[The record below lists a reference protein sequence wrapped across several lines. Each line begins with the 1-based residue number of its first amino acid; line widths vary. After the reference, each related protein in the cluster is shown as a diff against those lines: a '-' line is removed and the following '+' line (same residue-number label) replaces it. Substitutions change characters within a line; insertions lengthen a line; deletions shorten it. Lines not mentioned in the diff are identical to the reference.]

1 MTIGVKL
8 TVKEKIE
15 QESDASKDGVAAI
28 PRGIVKWLVDV
39 YDETGE
45 TVAVA
50 TILTMVRK
58 KV

>member
-1 MTIGVKL
+1 MTL
-8 TVKEKIE
+8 CT
-15 QESDASKDGVAAI
+15 SW

>member
-1 MTIGVKL
+1 
-8 TVKEKIE
+8 VKEKTE
-15 QESDASKDGVAAI
+15 QEYDPGREGIAAI
-28 PRGIVKWLVDV
+28 RRGIVKWLVDV

-58 KV
+58 RGD